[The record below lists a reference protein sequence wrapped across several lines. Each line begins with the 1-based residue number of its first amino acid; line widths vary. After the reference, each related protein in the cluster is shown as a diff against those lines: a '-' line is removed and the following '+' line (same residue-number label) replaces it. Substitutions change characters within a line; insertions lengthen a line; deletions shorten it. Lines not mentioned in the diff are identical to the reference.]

1 MTTLL
6 GTAEQAQRRTAKEG
20 TATERDHR
28 ALGVIA
34 KQARRLTQMIDDLLD
49 VSRLE
54 SGQLTIVREPLD
66 LCTVARRVVEQL
78 QPTLAQHTITLH
90 TTEATALVAGDVAR
104 LEQVLQ
110 NLLGNALK
118 YSPQGG
124 PIIVQVEQGD
134 TDVQLTVIDRGIGI
148 PAEALPNLFHRFYRA
163 GNVHAQHIRGSGI
176 GLYVVNEIVKLHGG
190 RVEAQSAEGQGS
202 TFTISLPRM
211 GTTDGA

>member
-1 MTTLL
+1 
-6 GTAEQAQRRTAKEG
+6 
-20 TATERDHR
+20 
-28 ALGVIA
+28 
-34 KQARRLTQMIDDLLD
+34 MIDDLLD

-54 SGQLTIVREPLD
+54 SGQLTIERVPLD
-66 LCTVARRVVEQL
+66 LSSVARRVVEQL

-90 TTEATALVAGDVAR
+90 TPEAPALVTGDVGR

-124 PIIVQVEQGD
+124 PIVVQVERRD
-134 TDVQLTVIDRGIGI
+134 TDVQVTVTDRGIGI
-148 PAEALPNLFHRFYRA
+148 PAEALPNLFRRFYRA
-163 GNVHAQHIRGSGI
+163 ENGQAQHIRGSGI

-190 RVEAQSAEGQGS
+190 RVEAQSTEGQGS
-202 TFTISLPRM
+202 TVTISLPRV